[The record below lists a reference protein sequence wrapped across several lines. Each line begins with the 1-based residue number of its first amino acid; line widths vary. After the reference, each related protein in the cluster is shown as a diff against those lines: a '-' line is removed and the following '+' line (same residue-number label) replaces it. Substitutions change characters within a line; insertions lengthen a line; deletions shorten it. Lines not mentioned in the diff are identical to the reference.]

1 MFCAPPLTLHT
12 DGIQHAAACIY
23 KIFSSFSL

>member
-1 MFCAPPLTLHT
+1 MFCAPPLTLHA
-12 DGIQHAAACIY
+12 DGIQHAACIY

>member
-12 DGIQHAAACIY
+12 DGIQHAACIY
-23 KIFSSFSL
+23 KIFSSFNR